1 MVLQEATGEQERD
14 ADCGAEASVP
24 LANRRGK
31 GYRAMAPVIALSIL
45 AWAALWLWSRS
56 PYSRFL
62 SHHSLD
68 AVRGDISLALV
79 FIAGWVVMVIAMMLP
94 STLPLLAAFQ
104 RLNRQRADA
113 NQLGILL
120 IAGYLLTWTLF
131 GVAIYA
137 GDWLLHQLIHTSQWL
152 AGWLWVLPGLT
163 LIVAGAYQFT
173 PLKRT
178 CLDACRS
185 PLHCFR
191 GRWDGN
197 TQAHRSLLVGLHHG
211 LCCVGCCW
219 ALMLL
224 MFASGA
230 SNMGWMVALS
240 IVMLAEKRLPWG
252 QRLVVPIGVA
262 LLLWGSVLL
271 LGTPPDASHLHH
283 H

>member
-1 MVLQEATGEQERD
+1 MFLQAATGEQYRD
-14 ADCGAEASVP
+14 AHCGVEATVP
-24 LANRRGK
+24 LAHRMGTR
-31 GYRAMAPVIALSIL
+31 YLPMALVIALSML
-45 AWAALWLWSRS
+45 AWAALWLWGRS

-62 SHHSLD
+62 SHHSLN
-68 AVRGDISLALV
+68 AVRGDIALALV

-94 STLPLLAAFQ
+94 TTLPVLATFQ
-104 RLNRQRADA
+104 RLNSQRADV
-113 NQLGILL
+113 NRLGILL

-137 GDWLLHQLIHTSQWL
+137 GDWLLHQVIHTNDWL
-152 AGWLWVLPGLT
+152 ADWLWMLPALT
-163 LIVAGAYQFT
+163 LIVAGAYQLT
-173 PLKRT
+173 PLKHT

-191 GRWDGN
+191 GYRDGHN
-197 TQAHRSLLVGLHHG
+197 KARRSLLVGLHHG

-230 SNMGWMVALS
+230 SNMGGMFALG

-252 QRLVVPIGVA
+252 RRLVVPIGVA
-262 LLLWGSVLL
+262 LLVWSSVLL
-271 LGTPPDASHLHH
+271 LGTPPYVSHLHH